1 MMSWRRGRSPRSR
14 RDFRPRTG
22 ISESRQRSERVLG
35 KGAIVGLVILTAL
48 FMGGLALAYWS
59 ADDQRAQGR
68 ITQPSIAD
76 TQISVSDDNLNG
88 MPAASA
94 ALHSANFDHCGIVR
108 RTCVVDGDT
117 FWLEGVK
124 VRIMDIDTPE
134 VSRPQCASEKA
145 LGDRAT
151 VRLIELLNAG
161 PFEMQTLGGRD
172 EDQYGRKLRVIV
184 RDGQSI
190 GDQLVAEG
198 LARTWSGRREPWC

>member
-1 MMSWRRGRSPRSR
+1 M
-14 RDFRPRTG
+14 
-22 ISESRQRSERVLG
+22 LG
-35 KGAIVGLVILTAL
+35 KGAVVGLVMLTAL
-48 FMGGLALAYWS
+48 FMVGLALAYWS
-59 ADDQRAQGR
+59 ADDQSAQGGT
-68 ITQPSIAD
+68 TQPTVAD
-76 TQISVSDDNLNG
+76 RQISFSDTDLKET
-88 MPAASA
+88 PAASA
-94 ALHSANFDHCGIVR
+94 SLHSAYFSRCSMVR

-117 FWLEGVK
+117 FWLEGAK

-134 VSRPQCASEKA
+134 VSQPQCASERA

-184 RDGQSI
+184 RDGRSI